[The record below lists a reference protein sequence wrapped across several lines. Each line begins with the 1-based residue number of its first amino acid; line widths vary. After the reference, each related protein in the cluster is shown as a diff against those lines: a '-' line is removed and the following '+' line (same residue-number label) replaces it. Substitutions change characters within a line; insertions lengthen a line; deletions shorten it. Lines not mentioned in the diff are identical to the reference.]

1 MPLRF
6 EDCPHPTQ
14 NRTSRSG
21 VCGLLLAPSEMP
33 PNVRYCAG
41 FWTPAIPRRSA
52 RSTGQRPKKR
62 QGTKSREVWHRL
74 RCRRTLRELIV
85 LNLANPLP
93 LSSQPATG
101 LSALASAQRAGAQRL
116 CALALRAP
124 PHYLGRKR
132 GITEIDRPE
141 RSPCPSGCALQTLR
155 HAGHYVAWLQKAKQN
170 QHEWLLPARGRS
182 PALSARP
189 DKGRA

>member
-1 MPLRF
+1 MCWFLDAGNTETLR
-6 EDCPHPTQ
+6 T
-14 NRTSRSG
+14 
-21 VCGLLLAPSEMP
+21 L
-33 PNVRYCAG
+33 
-41 FWTPAIPRRSA
+41 
-52 RSTGQRPKKR
+52 GQRPKKR

-101 LSALASAQRAGAQRL
+101 LSALAPAQRAGAQRL

-132 GITEIDRPE
+132 GITEIDRPAPVAAITLPQ
-141 RSPCPSGCALQTLR
+141 RLRASNPSPRRALRRL
-155 HAGHYVAWLQKAKQN
+155 APEGEA
-170 QHEWLLPARGRS
+170 EPA
-182 PALSARP
+182 
-189 DKGRA
+189 